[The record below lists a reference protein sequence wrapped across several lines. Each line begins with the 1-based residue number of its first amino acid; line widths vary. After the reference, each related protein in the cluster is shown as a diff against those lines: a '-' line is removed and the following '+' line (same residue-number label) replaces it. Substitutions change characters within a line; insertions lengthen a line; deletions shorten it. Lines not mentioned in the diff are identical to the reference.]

1 MPGLRAAVAASER
14 VQAGLAWE
22 WTQLD
27 LTPRNWRDAV
37 DRQTVDLLL
46 LEISAGKVP
55 GWGAAGPAEFKSL
68 IDWAVQGGVP
78 IVAWVTGGHAD
89 VDVAE
94 PWIDS
99 VAHVFVDR
107 DDLVEVWKSRWP
119 QVAVGVLGP
128 AAQPRLQNPRN
139 GGPGRRREPAA
150 AVIVHGESPALEA
163 LTSVVH
169 DHVDLWPVA
178 PEVAAGFEG
187 TPLQQSMI
195 SGRRIDP
202 RSPTLSRYR
211 VLGVVGAAETQSSW
225 SIVEAASAQTAIVV
239 DGSGENRVPADI
251 REFVSVADVA
261 EEFRHDIAARC
272 WQEELRDREGVQL
285 SRSVWDGHTYA
296 RRVDQITAALRIPN
310 DRKRRTVSVVVPTNR
325 TYEFGNVLDN
335 LSRQEHVTR
344 GLVELIL
351 VLHGLE
357 VNARDLRAR
366 ARDVGIENVTTI
378 EADRSHTLGAC
389 MNMGLDAAGG
399 DLIAKMDDDNY
410 YGRYYLTDLMAA
422 FDYTDAGIV
431 GKWAHYVWLR
441 STGAVILRCRYAEH
455 RYDRLVQ
462 GGSMLMKADVAHAV
476 RFGDK
481 ARGVDTD
488 FLDRARLAGVLTYSA
503 DRFNYVSIRG
513 IDRNAHTWTIAD
525 TAMMNKAGALVFYGD
540 PRPHVN
546 V

>member
-1 MPGLRAAVAASER
+1 
-14 VQAGLAWE
+14 
-22 WTQLD
+22 
-27 LTPRNWRDAV
+27 
-37 DRQTVDLLL
+37 
-46 LEISAGKVP
+46 
-55 GWGAAGPAEFKSL
+55 
-68 IDWAVQGGVP
+68 
-78 IVAWVTGGHAD
+78 
-89 VDVAE
+89 
-94 PWIDS
+94 
-99 VAHVFVDR
+99 
-107 DDLVEVWKSRWP
+107 
-119 QVAVGVLGP
+119 
-128 AAQPRLQNPRN
+128 
-139 GGPGRRREPAA
+139 
-150 AVIVHGESPALEA
+150 
-163 LTSVVH
+163 
-169 DHVDLWPVA
+169 
-178 PEVAAGFEG
+178 
-187 TPLQQSMI
+187 
-195 SGRRIDP
+195 
-202 RSPTLSRYR
+202 
-211 VLGVVGAAETQSSW
+211 
-225 SIVEAASAQTAIVV
+225 
-239 DGSGENRVPADI
+239 
-251 REFVSVADVA
+251 
-261 EEFRHDIAARC
+261 
-272 WQEELRDREGVQL
+272 
-285 SRSVWDGHTYA
+285 
-296 RRVDQITAALRIPN
+296 
-310 DRKRRTVSVVVPTNR
+310 VSVVVPTNR